1 MNNEK
6 EYDYDFSTD
15 VTSGDITPHRVTA
28 FLPYTFHRL
37 NRILEDYY
45 GCKLEEVWQGYKAN
59 RKPGYKQLYNIVTI
73 DEGRVICSNLT
84 LDQMRSIFA
93 QMDYPLYDEKSA
105 KTTE

>member
-37 NRILEDYY
+37 NR
-45 GCKLEEVWQGYKAN
+45 KLEEVWQGYKAN

-73 DEGRVICSNLT
+73 DEGSVICSNLT
-84 LDQMRSIFA
+84 LDQLRSIFA

>member
-59 RKPGYKQLYNIVTI
+59 RKPGYKQLYNIVT
-73 DEGRVICSNLT
+73 NLT
-84 LDQMRSIFA
+84 LDQLRSIFA

>member
-6 EYDYDFSTD
+6 EYDYDFRTD
-15 VTSGDITPHRVTA
+15 VTSGDITPHRVA
-28 FLPYTFHRL
+28 SFLPYTFHRL
-37 NRILEDYY
+37 NRILKDYY